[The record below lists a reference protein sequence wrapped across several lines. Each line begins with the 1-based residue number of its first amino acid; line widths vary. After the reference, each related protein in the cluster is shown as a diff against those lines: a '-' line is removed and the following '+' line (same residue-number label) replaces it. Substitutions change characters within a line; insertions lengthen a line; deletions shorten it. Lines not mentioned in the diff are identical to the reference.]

1 MKPRQ
6 IVRSLSFC
14 LLAAVL
20 LLMVHMLSR
29 NRTNGVSRRIGEES
43 EMKRQ
48 PPPMVYPPPQRIHR
62 SDVGLPERIQKALSV
77 VDNLPGMIP
86 LYEEHGIDIEETET
100 SIIITWPSRY
110 EGTNARRADY
120 EMRAVVDKQTFSVI
134 SLMRG
139 S

>member
-1 MKPRQ
+1 MKHLQ

-29 NRTNGVSRRIGEES
+29 SRTNGVSRRIGEES
-43 EMKRQ
+43 EMKHQ

-62 SDVGLPERIQKALSV
+62 SDVGLPERIQKALSA

-120 EMRAVVDKQTFSVI
+120 EVRAVVDNQTFFVV